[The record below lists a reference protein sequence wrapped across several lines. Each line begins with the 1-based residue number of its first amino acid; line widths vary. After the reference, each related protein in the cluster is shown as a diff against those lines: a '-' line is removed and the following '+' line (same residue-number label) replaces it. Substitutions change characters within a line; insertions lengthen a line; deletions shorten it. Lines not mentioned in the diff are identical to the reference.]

1 MTHKRGILRRA
12 TAAGRPAL
20 GHGGPPAGWI
30 LPLIPLPLP
39 RATGWPRQRGRRK
52 KRSPSW
58 KPSAAA
64 GSGSEIGAGRG
75 SHWPGLQIGLGHAEG
90 RLNLPQVVIRADH
103 RCCGHL
109 LGAGDLQEPR
119 LLQRRA
125 ARAGTGELT
134 VYSARH
140 AGAASLAGRSPIWP
154 QHLRLCRV
162 RKPLTN

>member
-1 MTHKRGILRRA
+1 
-12 TAAGRPAL
+12 
-20 GHGGPPAGWI
+20 
-30 LPLIPLPLP
+30 
-39 RATGWPRQRGRRK
+39 
-52 KRSPSW
+52 
-58 KPSAAA
+58 
-64 GSGSEIGAGRG
+64 
-75 SHWPGLQIGLGHAEG
+75 
-90 RLNLPQVVIRADH
+90 VIRADH

-134 VYSARH
+134 VYPARH